1 MESRNAGQGS
11 NLRACAST
19 GAEADTRSVSSAI
32 AAAQRGEGD
41 GVRYLYVRFAD
52 EVYGFVRSIIR
63 DEHEAEDVTQQIFA
77 NLPGRI
83 ARYEQR
89 AVPFKAWLLRVA
101 RNAALDALRGR
112 RSTPAEEV
120 FSVEQ
125 PSDDRGLGAAL
136 STALGTLPP
145 DQREVIVL
153 RHVVGLSPGEIAR
166 RLDKSE
172 GAIHGLHHRGRR
184 ALKLELRQLGAT
196 PSTA

>member
-1 MESRNAGQGS
+1 
-11 NLRACAST
+11 
-19 GAEADTRSVSSAI
+19 
-32 AAAQRGEGD
+32 
-41 GVRYLYVRFAD
+41 
-52 EVYGFVRSIIR
+52 VRSIIR

-77 NLPGRI
+77 TLLDRI
-83 ARYEQR
+83 AGYEQR

-101 RNAALDALRGR
+101 RNAALDALQGR

-125 PSDDRGLGAAL
+125 PSDNRGLGAAL